1 MTKATKKSSAT
12 TQGAAKRLT
21 TSNAAKQSTPRAA
34 RKLTKEEQQAVWLK
48 EAERLGEL
56 VLEKRHDIPIHV
68 MFLEID
74 SLIENANPVRDIL
87 AVLPNVGVEALDTL
101 PYALEQLRKTQRV
114 YEQAQAKGSTKA
126 AARVV
131 KEAAKLEKKLVEAA
145 RLIYAHDPVMLA
157 RINLIIDG
165 DGVADQADDLRVL
178 NELLEPHAALLERFP
193 TLPAKAL
200 EVAKS
205 YAEHLEAS
213 VNRVAVHQAMTA
225 RNQAFWVLN
234 SLAETVRLG
243 LRFIYANQP
252 KMLKKVLSQYN
263 AQRLAR
269 QRKAAQTKS
278 AKAAAKAGE

>member
-21 TSNAAKQSTPRAA
+21 ASNAAKQSTPKAPRT
-34 RKLTKEEQQAVWLK
+34 LTKEQQQAVWLK
-48 EAERLGEL
+48 EAQKLGEL

-101 PYALEQLRKTQRV
+101 AYGLAQLRKTQRA

-131 KEAAKLEKKLVEAA
+131 KEAAKLEKQLVEAA
-145 RLIYAHDPVMLA
+145 RLIYAGDAEMQA
-157 RINLIIDG
+157 RIDLIIDG

-178 NELLEPHAALLERFP
+178 HELLEPHAAVLENFP
-193 TLPAKAL
+193 TLQTNSLGQAKG
-200 EVAKS
+200 
-205 YAEHLEAS
+205 YAAHLEAS
-213 VNRVAVHQAMTA
+213 VNRIAVHQAMTE

-234 SLAETVRLG
+234 SLAETVRMG

-263 AQRLAR
+263 SQRVAR
-269 QRKAAQTKS
+269 QRATARTKK
-278 AKAAAKAGE
+278 AKAEAKAGK